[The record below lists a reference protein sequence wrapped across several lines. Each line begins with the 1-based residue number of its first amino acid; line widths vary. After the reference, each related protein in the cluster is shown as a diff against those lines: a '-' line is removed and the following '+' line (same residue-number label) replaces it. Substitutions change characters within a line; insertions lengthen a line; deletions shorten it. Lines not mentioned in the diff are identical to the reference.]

1 YHYTVLDRS
10 QANSLF
16 GQGVADSFYVIQLSV
31 TNIGTKKVAI
41 PLASIQA
48 EIEWASGVK
57 KSRAET
63 GVGEGAGTSVSL
75 EFLQGPETIT
85 PIPLEAVSG
94 FFDAYQKKFGR
105 GARYF
110 NFLQG
115 IATLGAAVIP
125 FAGPSFRDGVAVLS
139 SAGIPSLKI
148 MTGDLSGQ

>member
-1 YHYTVLDRS
+1 
-10 QANSLF
+10 
-16 GQGVADSFYVIQLSV
+16 
-31 TNIGTKKVAI
+31 
-41 PLASIQA
+41 
-48 EIEWASGVK
+48 
-57 KSRAET
+57 
-63 GVGEGAGTSVSL
+63 
-75 EFLQGPETIT
+75 
-85 PIPLEAVSG
+85 LEAVSG

-148 MTGDLSGQ
+148 MTGDLSGQQLQNLTGLSWQTVEVIASGGGSVNKYVYSQRGAQEFLSGGTIKPDIKKLIRNIVGLESVGFEVTESEAKQATPVP